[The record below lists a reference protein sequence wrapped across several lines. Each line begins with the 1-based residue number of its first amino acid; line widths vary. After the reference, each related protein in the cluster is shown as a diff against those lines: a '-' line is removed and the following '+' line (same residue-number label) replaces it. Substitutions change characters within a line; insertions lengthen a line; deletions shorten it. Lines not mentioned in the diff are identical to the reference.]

1 MRLSGTSPMMA
12 VVCVSDRASLTGS
25 PEDDSQAQS
34 PVLHCHIFLSYLDVC
49 VVFTALL
56 SHYGSEGSRAETAVL
71 CGRSPITGC
80 HNFDTLCEKSW
91 CLGPKMMHMFS
102 V

>member
-34 PVLHCHIFLSYLDVC
+34 PVLHCHIFLPYLDVC

-56 SHYGSEGSRAETAVL
+56 SHYGSEGSRAAAGNSRAVWKQSYHRL
-71 CGRSPITGC
+71 SQ
-80 HNFDTLCEKSW
+80 L
-91 CLGPKMMHMFS
+91 
-102 V
+102 